1 MQKKI
6 EKLKNALQN
15 PGELSSSSS
24 DDSDSDSDS
33 SGSSSGSETDWLID
47 GNFIQFYQ
55 NFDAIL
61 SVVKEWKESAYRCI
75 IFQKYFN
82 S

>member
-33 SGSSSGSETDWLID
+33 SGSSSGSETD
-47 GNFIQFYQ
+47 
-55 NFDAIL
+55 
-61 SVVKEWKESAYRCI
+61 
-75 IFQKYFN
+75 
-82 S
+82 